1 MPVLNRRMLGVLAL
15 GATLSACGGGSDDV
29 SDHEDGGDNGG
40 GPAEP
45 VALGQVVASAWSD
58 TLPLLHTGDS
68 LAKEYVGVGASGL
81 IYFRGIEQ
89 LDQGYAPVLKKYKPD
104 GTLVSATPLP
114 IDVKDAF
121 PEQIAILEEQS
132 TDVVLI
138 AVALAKGSG
147 MINTKITTGGYI
159 ARLDTSSGEI
169 TKLFES
175 STVCP
180 GGLAR
185 DSAGSLYTMDMKTG
199 NVLRFSPGQKEASV
213 IYSAKPGASAA
224 TNVFWD
230 FVWDAKCM
238 VAVTTDGTVYAT
250 RSGGLHPVSDASYD
264 SYGKQVVRL
273 RNGQAD
279 QIKLALPEDGGAI
292 TGLSAH
298 GDSVFFLLRSAK
310 NTLVRKIDA
319 AGAVS
324 AVAGTPDSNAKTEF
338 GSPGVLSQKTQW
350 IDLTPD
356 GRIHLHGQAQ
366 DNPRFYSVLLPAK
379 S

>member
-15 GATLSACGGGSDDV
+15 GATLSACGGGGDDG
-29 SDHEDGGDNGG
+29 DDGDNGG
-40 GPAEP
+40 GAVAP
-45 VALGQVVASAWSD
+45 VALGQVVASTWSD
-58 TLPLLHTGDS
+58 SLPQFQTGD
-68 LAKEYVGVGASGL
+68 LFFAKEYAGVGASGL
-81 IYFRGIEQ
+81 IYFRGTEQ
-89 LDQGYAPVLKKYKPD
+89 FDEGYAPVLKQYKPD
-104 GTLVSATPLP
+104 GTLVSATRLP
-114 IDVKDAF
+114 ISVKDAF
-121 PEQIAILEEQS
+121 PEQIAVLEEQS

-138 AVALAKGSG
+138 AVALTVNSG
-147 MINTKITTGGYI
+147 MINTKITAGGYI
-159 ARLDTSSGEI
+159 ARLHTPSGEI

-213 IYSAKPGASAA
+213 IYSAKPGASAS

-238 VAVTTDGTVYAT
+238 VAVTTDGTVYVT
-250 RSGGLHPVSDASYD
+250 LSGSHVASEASYGR
-264 SYGKQVVRL
+264 YGAQLVRL

-279 QIKLALPEDGGAI
+279 QIKLSLPEDGAGI
-292 TGLSAH
+292 KGLSAH
-298 GDSVFFLLRSAK
+298 GNSVFCLVKSQK

-319 AGAVS
+319 AGAIS
-324 AVAGTPDSNAKTEF
+324 TVAGTPDSNAKTEF
-338 GSPGVLSQKTQW
+338 GSPGVLSQRTQW

-356 GRIHLHGQAQ
+356 GRIHFHGHAQ
-366 DNPRFYSVLLPAK
+366 DNPRFYSVLLPAN

>member
-15 GATLSACGGGSDDV
+15 GATLSACGGGSDDG

-40 GPAEP
+40 GPVAP

-58 TLPLLHTGDS
+58 TLPQFQNS
-68 LAKEYVGVGASGL
+68 YSAKEYAGVGASGL

-89 LDQGYAPVLKKYKPD
+89 FGEGYAPVLKQYKPD
-104 GTLVSATPLP
+104 GTLVSATRLP
-114 IDVKDAF
+114 ISVKDAF
-121 PEQIAILEEQS
+121 PEQIAVLEEQS

-138 AVALAKGSG
+138 AVAVAKDSG

-159 ARLDTSSGEI
+159 ARLHTPSGEI

-185 DSAGSLYTMDMKTG
+185 DGAGSLYTMDMKTG
-199 NVLRFSPGQKEASV
+199 NVLRFSPGQNEPSV
-213 IYSAKPGASAA
+213 IYSAKPGASAS

-230 FVWDAKCM
+230 LVFDAKCM

-250 RSGGLHPVSDASYD
+250 LSGAHAASDASYGG
-264 SYGKQVVRL
+264 YGRQVVRL

-279 QIKLALPEDGGAI
+279 QIKLALPENEGVI

-298 GDSVFFLLRSAK
+298 GDSVFFLSGSGK

-319 AGAVS
+319 AGTVS
-324 AVAGTPDSNAKTEF
+324 TVAGTQGSNAKSEF
-338 GSPGVLSQKTQW
+338 GSPGVLSWSTQW

-366 DNPRFYSVLLPAK
+366 DNPRFYSVLLPAN

>member
-15 GATLSACGGGSDDV
+15 GATLSACGGGSDDG

-40 GPAEP
+40 GPVAP

-58 TLPLLHTGDS
+58 TLPQFQNS
-68 LAKEYVGVGASGL
+68 YSAKEYAGVGASGL

-89 LDQGYAPVLKKYKPD
+89 FGEGYAPVLKQYKPD
-104 GTLVSATPLP
+104 GTLVSATRLP
-114 IDVKDAF
+114 ISVKDAF
-121 PEQIAILEEQS
+121 PEQIAVLEEQS

-138 AVALAKGSG
+138 AVASVNSG
-147 MINTKITTGGYI
+147 MINTKITRGGYI
-159 ARLDTSSGEI
+159 ARLHTPSGEI

-185 DSAGSLYTMDMKTG
+185 DGAGSLYTMDMKTG
-199 NVLRFSPGQKEASV
+199 NVLRFSPGQNEPSV
-213 IYSAKPGASAA
+213 IYSAKPGVSAS

-230 FVWDAKCM
+230 LVFDAKCM

-250 RSGGLHPVSDASYD
+250 LSGAHAASDASYGG
-264 SYGKQVVRL
+264 YGRQVVRL

-279 QIKLALPEDGGAI
+279 HIKLALPEDDGRI
-292 TGLSAH
+292 NGLSAR
-298 GDSVFFLLRSAK
+298 GNNVFCLVKSQK
-310 NTLVRKIDA
+310 STLVRKIDA
-319 AGAVS
+319 AGAIS
-324 AVAGTPDSNAKTEF
+324 TVAGTPDSNATTEF
-338 GSPGVLSQKTQW
+338 GSPGVLSQRTQW

-356 GRIHLHGQAQ
+356 GRIHFHGHAQ
-366 DNPRFYSVLLPAK
+366 DNPRFYSVLLPAN